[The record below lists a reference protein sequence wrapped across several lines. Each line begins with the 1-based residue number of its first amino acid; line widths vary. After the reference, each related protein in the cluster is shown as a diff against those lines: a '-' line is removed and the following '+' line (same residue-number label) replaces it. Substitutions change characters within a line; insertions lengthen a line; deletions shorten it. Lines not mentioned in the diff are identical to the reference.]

1 MGIYARTVL
10 YLALLPLA
18 LPAAAQSTKNQ
29 STKILMPTSPISL
42 NHQSGTPNTASGYVA
57 LDSWVYP
64 GYDRLAAL
72 GAVQAAFSGLR
83 PWTRL
88 DCARLLREMEELRG
102 STGLDDEATDVYTAL
117 RSEFSSEFHSL
128 DGHPNAEIQVE

>member
-18 LPAAAQSTKNQ
+18 FPAAAQ

-42 NHQSGTPNTASGYVA
+42 NHPTGTPNTASGYVA

-64 GYDRLAAL
+64 AYDRLAAL
-72 GAVQAAFSGLR
+72 GAVQTAFSGLR

-88 DCARLLREMEELRG
+88 LSEMEELRG
-102 STGLDDEATDVYTAL
+102 SAGADDEATEIYAAL
-117 RSEFSSEFHSL
+117 RSEFSSELHSL
-128 DGHPNAEIQVE
+128 DGHSNAEVRV